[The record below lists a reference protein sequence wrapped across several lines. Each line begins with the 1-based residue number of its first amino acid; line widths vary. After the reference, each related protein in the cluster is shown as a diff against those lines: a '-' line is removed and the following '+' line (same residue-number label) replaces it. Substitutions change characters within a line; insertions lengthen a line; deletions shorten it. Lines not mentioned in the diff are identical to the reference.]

1 MDDPRAS
8 ALMKRYQTLQT
19 NRSHWE
25 SHWQELGDYV
35 CPRKADITKKRTGG
49 DKRTELIFDGTAI
62 HAAELMS
69 ASLHGMLT
77 NAATPWF
84 DLRYENDELNGDDEA
99 KEWLEGATDVMYQH
113 LARSNFQEQIHELYS
128 DLVTFG
134 TGVIFIENDEN
145 DGFRFSTRHIA
156 ECYVS
161 ENEQGRVDTV
171 FRKYKTTARAAVR
184 QFGEQEVTQR
194 IAKLNSDDPYAEIE
208 LLHIV
213 MPREERNRRKKNAV
227 NKPFASIYLDPAEK
241 MIIGESGYDEFPY
254 CVPRFLKASF
264 EIGYGRSPAMT
275 ALPDTK
281 MVNKMSEVVIRASQ
295 LQIHPPL
302 MVPDDGFMLPVRTT
316 PGGLNFYRSGTRD
329 RIEPLNIGANNPL
342 GEMQLEQRRQAIRA
356 AFYVDQLIL
365 GTGPQMTA
373 TEVVQRTEEKM
384 RLLGPVLGRLQAEL
398 LQPLI
403 GRCFAILS
411 RQKAFA
417 AAPPMLREGNID
429 IEYVS
434 PLAKAQRTGDIQG
447 ILQMIEFLMPLMQ
460 LDQGVADYLDM
471 DGLAKHIIK
480 VTGTP
485 AAVVRGEGEVAGI
498 RENRAAAMQQ
508 EQELMAAQQVASA
521 AGDAAPALR
530 AVDETEIGQE
540 LIEGAA

>member
-1 MDDPRAS
+1 MDDPRAT
-8 ALMKRYQTLQT
+8 ALLKRYRTLQT

-25 SHWQELGDYV
+25 SHWQELGDYI

-49 DKRTELIFDGTAI
+49 DKRTELLFDGTAV

-134 TGVIFIENDEN
+134 TAVIFIENDDD

-156 ECYVS
+156 EVYVS

-184 QFGEQEVTQR
+184 QFGEQQVTQR
-194 IAKLNSDDPYAEIE
+194 ISKLNSEEPYAEIE

-213 MPREERNRRKKNAV
+213 LPREDRDRRKKNAK
-227 NKPFASIYLDPAEK
+227 NKPFASVYIDPDEK
-241 MIIGESGYDEFPY
+241 MVIGESGYDEFPY

-281 MVNKMSEVVIRASQ
+281 MVNKMSEVVIRAAQ

-342 GEMQLEQRRQAIRA
+342 GEMQLEQRRAAIRA

-403 GRCFAILS
+403 GRCFAVLS

-417 AAPPMLREGNID
+417 PAPPMLQDGNID

-498 RENRAAAMQQ
+498 RENRAAAMQA
-508 EQELMAAQQVASA
+508 EQEMMAAQQMASA